1 LRLRGGEL
9 VERRRQ
15 RVADVRQEAL
25 LQVGDVEVYVLDVD
39 PELPGLAAQVFVLRD
54 RVLELR
60 LDVLTR
66 ARREALALELL
77 PQPRDQLLVTRGLAA
92 DQPALAVEVVALVTS
107 S

>member
-25 LQVGDVEVYVLDVD
+25 LQVGDVEVDVLDVD
-39 PELPGLAAQVFVLRD
+39 PELPGLAAQVLVLRD

-60 LDVLTR
+60 LDVLAR
-66 ARREALALELL
+66 ARVRPLRL
-77 PQPRDQLLVTRGLAA
+77 
-92 DQPALAVEVVALVTS
+92 S
-107 S
+107 SLRSRAISFL